1 VSFPDGS
8 ASLVDSS
15 TPWRYYGIAVLSVVV
30 AVAVR
35 LALDSVL
42 GSDSV
47 LFAFMLAIM
56 AAARIGGRGP
66 GLLASVLSVLAVWYF
81 FIEYR
86 FSFVIANTHA
96 LGSLMVIAVSGGC
109 ISLLL
114 GGQPHDSPLRSETQ
128 ANTFFLR
135 RTILFGSAFLVLFV
149 LTRLLYADF
158 VNEKEHQQWVT
169 RSYQVLNATGAL
181 LSNVQDAETGQRGYL
196 LTGEESYR
204 EPFQSA
210 LGEQLAIRR
219 TLRQLTAGNATQQA
233 ILKTVDRLVEAKFSE
248 LQQTM
253 ELRRTAGLDAALA
266 VVRTGAGMRRLRLR
280 WLDGEDGYE
289 SPLRAPVRDSG
300 YPAHT
305 RVGLL
310 GLPRQQQSFESPVR
324 L

>member
-1 VSFPDGS
+1 MHGDDDATFLFEPLPDACQALPVGNRSSDLGPKGAKLAGFRRRLFP
-8 ASLVDSS
+8 APLC
-15 TPWRYYGIAVLSVVV
+15 
-30 AVAVR
+30 
-35 LALDSVL
+35 
-42 GSDSV
+42 
-47 LFAFMLAIM
+47 
-56 AAARIGGRGP
+56 GGGAGFR
-66 GLLASVLSVLAVWYF
+66 
-81 FIEYR
+81 
-86 FSFVIANTHA
+86 
-96 LGSLMVIAVSGGC
+96 
-109 ISLLL
+109 
-114 GGQPHDSPLRSETQ
+114 
-128 ANTFFLR
+128 
-135 RTILFGSAFLVLFV
+135 
-149 LTRLLYADF
+149 
-158 VNEKEHQQWVT
+158 

-219 TLRQLTAGNATQQA
+219 TLRQLTAGNAAQQA